1 MVLSILAASTA
12 YAGRPAEPSIF
23 KASDF
28 DVAEM
33 IREAD
38 QTGDGKLNFEEFKK
52 VSRAGLL
59 VVGCW
64 ERARGTVA
72 GVVGRPW
79 PGGRGATRPATPRV
93 RLARLCTPRPRV
105 TNRPCPHAS
114 SAQAI
119 VTARK
124 VYEPAL
130 VDDHECAC
138 KVLACP
144 RPAARPHCPP
154 QPSPPLLLLP
164 PSLTTAPPSP
174 PPTSPRTILYQ
185 MLPFPT
191 QFTSQV
197 QSAFDFVD
205 IAVDEEVD
213 AADLTR
219 LLEIGERMAE
229 AANSVVQAKLSQGNY
244 TNGGNRRKLQLPY
257 EYQWSSVIQQWMKG
271 VYTLKPDPY
280 SYIPKAE
287 NKMSPPPPP
296 GNSVYRNW
304 PLLKPRWEGQTREE
318 RWWEV
323 WGLANGGRR
332 VDANGNRLRA
342 GNREQVESLGRG
354 KVRGCTPDVD
364 DSGVSSSSSAA
375 ASDTPVCFNL
385 KGDQWCAD
393 KASECTSELYVYT
406 NCMALCSLDC

>member
-1 MVLSILAASTA
+1 MVLSMLAAVTA
-12 YAGRPAEPSIF
+12 YAGRPAEPATF
-23 KASDF
+23 RADHF

-52 VSRAGLL
+52 
-59 VVGCW
+59 
-64 ERARGTVA
+64 
-72 GVVGRPW
+72 
-79 PGGRGATRPATPRV
+79 
-93 RLARLCTPRPRV
+93 
-105 TNRPCPHAS
+105 
-114 SAQAI
+114 AI

-124 VYEPAL
+124 VYLPDL

-138 KVLACP
+138 KV
-144 RPAARPHCPP
+144 
-154 QPSPPLLLLP
+154 
-164 PSLTTAPPSP
+164 
-174 PPTSPRTILYQ
+174 
-185 MLPFPT
+185 
-191 QFTSQV
+191 

-205 IAVDEEVD
+205 VALDEELDVFE
-213 AADLTR
+213 LTR
-219 LLEIGERMAE
+219 LLEAGQRMAA
-229 AANSVVQAKLSQGNY
+229 AANSAVQAKLAQGNY
-244 TNGGNRRKLQLPY
+244 TNGAGNRRKLQLPY
-257 EYQWSSVIQQWMKG
+257 ENQWSSTIQQWMKG

-296 GNSVYRNW
+296 GGALYGNW

-332 VDANGNRLRA
+332 VDADGNRVNPGKGL
-342 GNREQVESLGRG
+342 ESRG
-354 KVRGCTPDVD
+354 KVRGCEADVVAETTTA
-364 DSGVSSSSSAA
+364 SA

-385 KGDQWCAD
+385 KGDEWCAA